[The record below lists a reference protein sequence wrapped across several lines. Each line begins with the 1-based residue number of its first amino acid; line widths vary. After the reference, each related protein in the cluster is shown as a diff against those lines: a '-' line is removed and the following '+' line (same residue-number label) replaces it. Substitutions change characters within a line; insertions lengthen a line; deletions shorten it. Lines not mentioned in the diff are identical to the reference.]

1 VAATRRLQ
9 DHRAFQA
16 VVEPGVDV
24 RHAFAEAC
32 DRFDAINGDPAER
45 PWRSLDIWSVG
56 VPRRQWGD
64 GEDVASVW
72 QACQEE
78 SSMIENDPL
87 GVTRDNDPTGQLR
100 ALDEIEA
107 LRKELRDQRLEFE
120 AQIKSIKTCLENIVE
135 CLKGTASRGEIE
147 QVREEIIVASDMVRS
162 NIADVVVAAAE
173 RMRGP

>member
-1 VAATRRLQ
+1 
-9 DHRAFQA
+9 
-16 VVEPGVDV
+16 
-24 RHAFAEAC
+24 
-32 DRFDAINGDPAER
+32 
-45 PWRSLDIWSVG
+45 
-56 VPRRQWGD
+56 
-64 GEDVASVW
+64 
-72 QACQEE
+72 
-78 SSMIENDPL
+78 MIENDPL